1 MLGLIGFY
9 SFLWFII
16 FYARI
21 NQTNK
26 RRGMRIDL
34 QGFTPRQYAMLIM
47 KDELKHSYERA
58 GRKLGISRYAAASMY
73 KRAKLKI
80 KQEEE

>member
-1 MLGLIGFY
+1 M
-9 SFLWFII
+9 
-16 FYARI
+16 
-21 NQTNK
+21 T
-26 RRGMRIDL
+26 IDL